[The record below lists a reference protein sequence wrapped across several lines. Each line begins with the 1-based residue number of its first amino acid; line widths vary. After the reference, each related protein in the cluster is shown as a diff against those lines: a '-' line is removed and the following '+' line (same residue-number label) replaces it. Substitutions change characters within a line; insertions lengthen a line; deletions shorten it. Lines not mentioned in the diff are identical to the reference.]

1 MCSGCG
7 VSPHTKQQRDSC
19 SGCGVSPHTKRQ
31 SDSCD
36 VRHVAH
42 YTKRIHHNRN
52 RERQNTSKMNFTKHS
67 ISLMTAL
74 AAMTMGSASCSSD
87 DGSDDTD
94 MRMGYVSVRVT
105 VDGTAAGA
113 TRTAG
118 PEGDEDGD
126 GRELATAQEC
136 KVNNITVL
144 LYRNTTSGG
153 TLTDAINAD
162 VKVEKTLHFTS
173 GEFTTQLGTAQPTDN
188 TATTAARKCD
198 LELIGDNKCQ
208 LIVIANDRHTNPD
221 TYYNN
226 KTLKE
231 IADEIATS
239 QWDGTDVS
247 TATNFLM
254 SSESVASTSG
264 AKGSGTQ
271 ADPVVVEAKI
281 ERLAARIDIVP
292 NSTAWDATS
301 HTYGYNVYNKKAGTF
316 VIGGFV
322 LEKVAPI
329 NCLSSGAYMLKRL
342 TDGSSSSTT
351 ETYLLDEDAT
361 KYYVVCP
368 WMETSATGLTFTN
381 AYDDF
386 SWPTTGYEMQSVT
399 GSDGYYT
406 LAYVEENTS
415 YDNDDERATGL
426 IFKGKIYDAA
436 DWDATNLKPMSG
448 ATGKGTDKEY
458 VYYLRHSD
466 PSGTGTQADKMYYG
480 VVRNNIYRVKIDKV
494 VGDGLMFE
502 LKVKPWKTYTHKTL
516 YM

>member
-1 MCSGCG
+1 
-7 VSPHTKQQRDSC
+7 
-19 SGCGVSPHTKRQ
+19 
-31 SDSCD
+31 
-36 VRHVAH
+36 
-42 YTKRIHHNRN
+42 
-52 RERQNTSKMNFTKHS
+52 MNFTKHS
-67 ISLMTAL
+67 ISLLAAL
-74 AAMTMGSASCSSD
+74 AAMTMGTASCSTD
-87 DGSDDTD
+87 DGTGDTASQ
-94 MRMGYVSVRVT
+94 MGYVSVRVT

-113 TRTAG
+113 TRAAG

-126 GRELATAQEC
+126 GRELATAAEC

-162 VKVEKTLHFTS
+162 VKVEKALHFTS
-173 GEFTTQLGTAQPTDN
+173 GEFTTSPGSEQPTDN
-188 TATTAARKCD
+188 TATTAARECSR
-198 LELIGDNKCQ
+198 ELLGDNKCQ
-208 LIVIANDRHTNPD
+208 LIVIANDRHANPD

-231 IADEIATS
+231 IADEIATD
-239 QWDGTDVS
+239 QWDGTDAS

-254 SSESVASTSG
+254 SSESVATTSG

-271 ADPVVVEAKI
+271 TDPVVVEAKI

-292 NSTAWDATS
+292 NSTAWDATN
-301 HTYGYNVYNKKAGTF
+301 HTYGYNVYNKKSGTF

-342 TDGSSSSTT
+342 TEGSSSTT
-351 ETYLLDEDAT
+351 VSYLADEDAT

-368 WMETSATGLTFTN
+368 WMEKTSTGRTFTN
-381 AYDDF
+381 EYNEYGSF
-386 SWPTTGYEMQSVT
+386 YWPATGYEMQDVSGT
-399 GSDGYYT
+399 DGYYT

-415 YDNDDERATGL
+415 YDNNHERATGL
-426 IFKGKIYDAA
+426 IFKGTIYDAA
-436 DWDATNLKPMSG
+436 DWDATTCAPKSG
-448 ATGKGTDKEY
+448 AKGTDKEY

-466 PSGTGTQADKMYYG
+466 PTGTGTESDKMYYG

-502 LKVKPWKTYTHKTL
+502 LKVKHWKTDTHKTI